1 MSGLHFFSLF
11 ISFGFTTLFLVYA
24 LGVEENTQCFSNST
38 NIPLPIRI
46 LDSDVNVSARFQVLL
61 VLGAVTF
68 LLDVIRSIFAICFYR
83 YLNQR
88 DFCLKK
94 ILAILVSLLQLTN
107 LVLLHVFRLSHSGR
121 VCTLVLQERGR
132 LLWGLLITIWSIMGL
147 LGGLA
152 AAAFIYEKVRK

>member
-1 MSGLHFFSLF
+1 MVISSGF
-11 ISFGFTTLFLVYA
+11 ITLLLVYA
-24 LGVEENTQCFSNST
+24 LGIEENTQCFSNST
-38 NIPLPIRI
+38 NIPFPIRI
-46 LDSDVNVSARFQVLL
+46 QDSDVNVSARFQVLL
-61 VLGAVTF
+61 VLGAVSF
-68 LLDVIRSIFAICFYR
+68 VLDVIRPIFAMCFDR

-88 DFCLKK
+88 SFCLKK
-94 ILAILVSLLQLTN
+94 ILAILVSLFQLTN

-152 AAAFIYEKVRK
+152 APAFIYKKVCKWIT